1 MNIQKYSLVVL
12 LLVMIFS
19 SCSESTFEQNG
30 EEQGYDYYPIVIGN
44 EWIYEV
50 DSTIYLQD
58 GADVLKSIS
67 QVKEE
72 ITELLDPDGE
82 KYIITKSVR
91 KSDTDPWV
99 VNDKFLV
106 ENDGEKLYK
115 TELNRRFIKLVFPV
129 REGKKWDGNVHFD
142 SSADVD
148 VFGNMLAVFEDWDY
162 KIQQEVNAVEI
173 ANNTYNDV
181 IRVEQSD
188 SGNVGINYSR
198 NYEQYAKGVG
208 LIYRENNALS
218 SQIKTPDVSWE
229 DAAQEGFIIK
239 YTLLSHNQ

>member
-106 ENDGEKLYK
+106 ENDGEICLPF
-115 TELNRRFIKLVFPV
+115 L
-129 REGKKWDGNVHFD
+129 
-142 SSADVD
+142 
-148 VFGNMLAVFEDWDY
+148 
-162 KIQQEVNAVEI
+162 KI
-173 ANNTYNDV
+173 
-181 IRVEQSD
+181 
-188 SGNVGINYSR
+188 GITKFSKR
-198 NYEQYAKGVG
+198 SMQLK
-208 LIYRENNALS
+208 
-218 SQIKTPDVSWE
+218 
-229 DAAQEGFIIK
+229 
-239 YTLLSHNQ
+239 